1 MKIDR
6 SDGVDNRFNHDT
18 FHIRKHILT
27 FAGAKLEIFDAQ
39 GQVIFFSKMKAFKL
53 KEDIRIFS
61 GEDMQEEFISIHARS
76 ALDFSATYDVLD
88 SKTGEKIGALRRHGM
103 KSMLKDEW
111 SILNTNDTQVGK
123 IQEDNIL
130 LAILRRFIGLIP
142 QSFKV
147 EMNGTQVAQFK
158 QNFNPFVVK
167 LNLDFSMDRSQ
178 TLDRRLGLAAGILLC
193 VIEGKQD

>member
-1 MKIDR
+1 MDQ
-6 SDGVDNRFNHDT
+6 RFNQNT
-18 FHIRKHILT
+18 FHIRKHVLT
-27 FAGAKLEIFDAQ
+27 FAGAKLEIFNAQ
-39 GQVIFFSKMKAFKL
+39 EQIILFSKMKAFKL

-61 GEDMQEEFISIHARS
+61 GEDMQEEFISIHART

-88 SKTGEKIGALRRHGM
+88 SKTGEKIGALRRHGL

-111 SILNTNDTQVGK
+111 SILNPNDIQIGL
-123 IQEDNIL
+123 IQEDNLIL
-130 LAILRRFIGLIP
+130 ALLRRFIGLIP

-147 EMNGTQVAQFK
+147 EMNGATVGEFK

-167 LNLDFSMDRSQ
+167 LNLDFTMDRLQ

-193 VIEGKQD
+193 VIEGKQN

>member
-1 MKIDR
+1 M
-6 SDGVDNRFNHDT
+6 DNRFNQDT
-18 FHIRKHILT
+18 FHIRKHVLT
-27 FAGAKLEIFDAQ
+27 FAGAKLEIFNAQ
-39 GQVIFFSKMKAFKL
+39 EEIIFFSKMKAFKL
-53 KEDIRIFS
+53 KEDIRIFN

-111 SILNTNDTQVGK
+111 SILDQNDNQIGL
-123 IQEDNIL
+123 IQEDNLL
-130 LAILRRFIGLIP
+130 LALLRRFIGLIP

-147 EMNGTQVAQFK
+147 EMNGTTVGELK
-158 QNFNPFVVK
+158 QNFNPFVTK
-167 LNLDFSMDRSQ
+167 LNLDFTMDRSQ

-193 VIEGKQD
+193 VIEGKQN

>member
-1 MKIDR
+1 M
-6 SDGVDNRFNHDT
+6 DNRFNRDT
-18 FHIRKHILT
+18 FQIRKHVLT

-39 GQVIFFSKMKAFKL
+39 EQMIFFSKMKAFKL

-76 ALDFSATYDVLD
+76 MMDFSATYDVSD

-111 SILNTNDTQVGK
+111 SILDRNDNQMGL
-123 IQEDNIL
+123 IQEDHLL
-130 LAILRRFIGLIP
+130 LALLRRFIGLIP

-147 EMNGTQVAQFK
+147 EMNGIKVGELK

-167 LNLDFSMDRSQ
+167 LNLDFAMDRSQ
-178 TLDRRLGLAAGILLC
+178 ALDRRLGLAAGILIC
-193 VIEGKQD
+193 VIEGKQN

>member
-1 MKIDR
+1 MDK
-6 SDGVDNRFNHDT
+6 RFNQDV

-27 FAGAKLEIFDAQ
+27 FAGAKLEVFDPQ
-39 GQVIFFSKMKAFKL
+39 QQIIFFSQMKAFKL

-61 GEDMQEEFISIHARS
+61 GEDMQEEFISIHART
-76 ALDFSATYDVLD
+76 ALDFSATYDVTD

-111 SILNTNDTQVGK
+111 SILDNNDNQIGL
-123 IQEDNIL
+123 IQEDNLL
-130 LAILRRFIGLIP
+130 LAVLRRFIGLIP

-147 EMNGTQVAQFK
+147 EMNGTKVAEFK
-158 QNFNPFVVK
+158 QNFNPFVGK
-167 LNLDFSMDRSQ
+167 LNLDFTMDRAQ

-193 VIEGKQD
+193 VIEGKQN

>member
-6 SDGVDNRFNHDT
+6 SDGVDNRFNQDT

-27 FAGAKLEIFDAQ
+27 FAGAKLEVFNAQ
-39 GQVIFFSKMKAFKL
+39 EQVVFFSKMKAFKL
-53 KEDIRIFS
+53 KEDIRIYS

-76 ALDFSATYDVLD
+76 ALDFSATYDVMD

-111 SILNTNDTQVGK
+111 SILNTNDSEVGK

-130 LAILRRFIGLIP
+130 LALLRRFIGLIP

-147 EMNGTQVAQFK
+147 EMNGTSVAEFK

-167 LNLDFSMDRSQ
+167 LNLDFTMDRSH

>member
-1 MKIDR
+1 MDK
-6 SDGVDNRFNHDT
+6 RFNQDL

-39 GQVIFFSKMKAFKL
+39 EQVIFFSKMKAFKL
-53 KEDIRIFS
+53 REDIRIFS

-76 ALDFSATYDVLD
+76 ALDFSAIYDVMD
-88 SKTGEKIGALRRHGM
+88 SKTGEKIGALQRHGM
-103 KSMLKDEW
+103 KSMIKDEW
-111 SILNTNDTQVGK
+111 SILNANDVQVGK

-147 EMNGTQVAQFK
+147 EMNGTPVAEFK

-167 LNLDFSMDRSQ
+167 LNLDFSMDKSQ